1 MTNYVIVLQALRD
14 KNTGTLHYPS
24 SSNYNLQNFYWF
36 TVSNEFPTEMSKKS
50 KIIFITTVENVDLSE
65 INNIVIE
72 ATKKAWDDK
81 KTLEEIIS
89 RAIKQA
95 KS

>member
-1 MTNYVIVLQALRD
+1 MTNYVIVLQASRD
-14 KNTGTLHYPS
+14 KNTGTLYYPS

-36 TVSNEFPTEMSKKS
+36 TVSNEFPTEMSKKA
-50 KIIFITTVENVDLSE
+50 KIIFMTNVENVDLSK
-65 INNIVIE
+65 INDIVIE
-72 ATKKAWDDK
+72 ATRKKWNDK
-81 KTLEEIIS
+81 KTLEKIIS